1 MGMYVFSYK
10 TSSRVEMRV
19 HPPALNINSFFQR
32 KRKIYIHAR
41 PYLKIRGLL
50 NLFQFIDRFHLVL
63 LGIIQPLIENHQVC
77 HDFDIDNNKFST
89 INDQRLSNLVNLDNV
104 NYTDKRRDN

>member
-1 MGMYVFSYK
+1 MYVCMCMYVYMYIFSHK

-63 LGIIQPLIENHQVC
+63 LGIIQSLIRNHYVSRDFGIDTLIKCQLQV
-77 HDFDIDNNKFST
+77 IKN
-89 INDQRLSNLVNLDNV
+89 
-104 NYTDKRRDN
+104 